1 MSLALVYLARGAGNG
16 LASAEGFFE
25 AYRAHPPGC
34 PHELIVIA
42 KGWSEIEGRDMLER
56 MAKEH
61 AASIIDL
68 PDDGYDWGAY
78 MRLAPHLSHKWICF
92 LNTHS
97 RPLAAGWLNLM
108 LKHVQSTGVG
118 AVGATAS
125 WGTMIPTW
133 PSLKPRW
140 EWRLLHYPIRLA
152 RNAFIFA
159 MNVRHFPYFPN
170 PHLRSNAFLVRRKL
184 FNEFVQIR
192 DIPHN
197 KRDAHRLESGKIGFT
212 RYLINRGLTPLVVGL
227 NGMSYEPL
235 QWISSDTFRVPHQHN
250 LLISDNQTMAYEKAN
265 QNLKRRL
272 EISAWGQ
279 SFPFTFSKLGN
290 ETTL

>member
-1 MSLALVYLARGAGNG
+1 MGNG

-42 KGWSEIEGRDMLER
+42 KGWAGIEGRNSLER
-56 MAKEH
+56 MANEH
-61 AASIIDL
+61 AARIIDL

-78 MRLAPHLSHKWICF
+78 MRLAPHLSHEWICF

-97 RPLAAGWLNLM
+97 RPLIAGWLNLM
-108 LKHVQSTGVG
+108 LEHVQSLKVG

-133 PSLKPRW
+133 PSLKPQW
-140 EWRLLHYPIRLA
+140 EWRLLHYPLRLA
-152 RNAFIFA
+152 RNAFIFV

-170 PHLRSNAFLVRRKL
+170 PHLRSNAFLVRREL
-184 FNEFVQIR
+184 FNEFVQLR
-192 DIPHN
+192 DIPRN
-197 KRDAHRLESGKIGFT
+197 KRDAHRLESGEIGFT

-227 NGMSYEPL
+227 NGKNYPPEQWMS
-235 QWISSDTFRVPHQHN
+235 SGTFRVPHQPN
-250 LLISDNQTMAYEKAN
+250 LLISDNQTSAYNWAS
-265 QNLKRRL
+265 QSLKRRL
-272 EISAWGQ
+272 ELAAWGCA
-279 SFPFTFSKLGN
+279 FSN
-290 ETTL
+290 